1 MSQTTRRQRRP
12 GCRPFEAH
20 RLALILYYYRPM
32 NRSFIALLVMLVA
45 ATFEVA
51 GDALIRKGLRG
62 AGPVLV
68 AVGFVVLGMYGIVV
82 NKLDL
87 DFSKLLGAYVG
98 FFALVSVCTG
108 RWVFRDAVSPT
119 TWLGLGVILAGSLI
133 IHVGSIAR

>member
-1 MSQTTRRQRRP
+1 M
-12 GCRPFEAH
+12 
-20 RLALILYYYRPM
+20 
-32 NRSFIALLVMLVA
+32 VMIVA
-45 ATFEVA
+45 AAFEVG

-68 AVGFVVLGMYGIVV
+68 AVGFVVLGMYGIIV

-98 FFALVSVCTG
+98 FFAVVSVCTG
-108 RWVFRDAVSPT
+108 RFVFHDVIPSS
-119 TWLGLGVILAGSLI
+119 TWIGLGLILAGSMI